1 MAASHRDRRLV
12 GLLIVAIAAVNGA
25 SVVLFWGDSGTLAAR
40 LAVGVAVAV
49 GSYLGGRVIAS

>member
-1 MAASHRDRRLV
+1 M